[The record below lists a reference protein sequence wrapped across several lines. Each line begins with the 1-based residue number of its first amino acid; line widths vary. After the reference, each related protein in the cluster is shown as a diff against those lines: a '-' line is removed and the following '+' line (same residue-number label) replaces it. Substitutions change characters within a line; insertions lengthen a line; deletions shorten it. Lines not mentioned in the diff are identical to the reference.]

1 MRLQNCNLSKLEVQK
16 NSTPD
21 PFEPLFEP
29 KLAFLVGLQVMSSKE
44 GGGRREE
51 GGRENFLTS
60 FLVATAKSSSMI
72 VGLGGKI
79 SYINVRV

>member
-1 MRLQNCNLSKLEVQK
+1 M
-16 NSTPD
+16 
-21 PFEPLFEP
+21 
-29 KLAFLVGLQVMSSKE
+29 LVGLQVVSSKE
-44 GGGRREE
+44 GGGGRRRE

-79 SYINVRV
+79 SYTNVRV

>member
-1 MRLQNCNLSKLEVQK
+1 M
-16 NSTPD
+16 
-21 PFEPLFEP
+21 
-29 KLAFLVGLQVMSSKE
+29 LVGLQVVSSKE
-44 GGGRREE
+44 GGG

-72 VGLGGKI
+72 VGFGGKI

>member
-1 MRLQNCNLSKLEVQK
+1 MLYFTS
-16 NSTPD
+16 
-21 PFEPLFEP
+21 
-29 KLAFLVGLQVMSSKE
+29 FLIADSFSSALQVESSKGE
-44 GGGRREE
+44 EE

-79 SYINVRV
+79 SYTNVRVRLK